1 MQKVPVRDREI
12 KSYHEVLP
20 KDARPE
26 QGGRYLLSMNDEPTY
41 VADITDFKGGCWA
54 KVRVVETANEK
65 FAHLYSK
72 DMEFE
77 IKVAHYGFHG
87 VDTEPSMNTPVDAAV
102 DTSVDTT
109 VGTPSDTHAGAPDAV
124 GPRDSGQAA

>member
-65 FAHLYSK
+65 YAHLYSK

-77 IKVAHYGFHG
+77 IKVAHYGFHDVG
-87 VDTEPSMNTPVDAAV
+87 DKALAVAPMVTPVEMRDGA
-102 DTSVDTT
+102 SVTD
-109 VGTPSDTHAGAPDAV
+109 
-124 GPRDSGQAA
+124 GPHDGGLPA